1 MQNALLEPVLMQT
14 RRQNFVGRMYSK
26 VFLRMWG
33 IFKCLHFESEG
44 LGGRD
49 QAFVGT
55 IFFVFAA
62 NNSLKITDLV
72 SAFVIVRGINNR

>member
-1 MQNALLEPVLMQT
+1 
-14 RRQNFVGRMYSK
+14 
-26 VFLRMWG
+26 MWG

-55 IFFVFAA
+55 IFFFFAA
-62 NNSLKITDLV
+62 NNLLKITDLV